1 MTVTTSIYALLAKAS
16 YSRNYDGEK
25 IEAQEALNLWL
36 YDDIEYNNPEWHVL
50 SVNGKDYTSYASGF
64 DGVAYGLDSNNDG
77 IYEEIVITYAGS
89 QELIQDWIINDGQI
103 AIGVTP
109 AQSTD
114 ALAFYAMVV
123 GQYGSDDINISI
135 TGHSLGG
142 ALAQIV
148 QSYFGNYT
156 VTFNAPGMA
165 QQTSGTGYNN
175 VVNYV
180 NLNDFI
186 GCYGTHIGETR
197 YYLPDGI
204 YLDNEF
210 KPHSD
215 YINQDFSKYITLPSG
230 VEWTYEHAFA
240 LWGYDVNNTDM
251 IQKGLLNEHV
261 KPSKLKEAISILQE
275 YFKDTDVIEQTFVF
289 NVPTD
294 NVLTN
299 LIGKRDVYAI
309 GTSEGETISGKNGED
324 VIFGNGGDD
333 NITGGKGDDILIGG
347 TGSDEIYGGSGND
360 ILIAGETTLTVEQL
374 EALRNNYNNI
384 DLSKF
389 PTSTGYDN
397 YEYNS
402 LYGGDGD
409 DLLIGVT
416 GNDYLDGG
424 NGDDVLIS
432 RGNDSRYLS
441 GGKGYDVYRIINSSS
456 SVITLMDSSQPE
468 ITVNDDEGQGAL
480 VYEGIK
486 YAGTCNPPIAQG
498 LWIDAMGNRYEWSGA
513 AGDTLTINGNIKVD
527 GFKNHDLGIT
537 LNDFPDDTLQ
547 KIDPLVLDL
556 DGDGVEFKMCA

>member
-186 GCYGTHIGETR
+186 GCYGTHVGETR
-197 YYLPDGI
+197 YYLPSGI
-204 YLDNEF
+204 VDDEF

-215 YINQDFSKYITLPSG
+215 YINQDFSKYVTLPSG
-230 VEWTYEHAFA
+230 VEWTYEHAAA
-240 LWGYDVNNTDM
+240 LWGYDVNN
-251 IQKGLLNEHV
+251 EHSFQEIFTSGVV
-261 KPSKLKEAISILQE
+261 KESKLKEAITILQE
-275 YFKDTDVIEQTFVF
+275 YFKDTDVIEQAFRF
-289 NVPTD
+289 EVPSALLVGD
-294 NVLTN
+294 
-299 LIGKRDVYAI
+299 KKVYII
-309 GTSEGETISGKNGED
+309 GTSDAENFSGANKND
-324 VIFGNGGDD
+324 IIFANGGDD
-333 NITGGKGDDILIGG
+333 YVSGGNGDDILIGG

-384 DLSKF
+384 FSTNKKF
-389 PTSTGYDN
+389 
-397 YEYNS
+397 
-402 LYGGDGD
+402 
-409 DLLIGVT
+409 
-416 GNDYLDGG
+416 
-424 NGDDVLIS
+424 
-432 RGNDSRYLS
+432 
-441 GGKGYDVYRIINSSS
+441 
-456 SVITLMDSSQPE
+456 
-468 ITVNDDEGQGAL
+468 AL
-480 VYEGIK
+480 
-486 YAGTCNPPIAQG
+486 
-498 LWIDAMGNRYEWSGA
+498 A
-513 AGDTLTINGNIKVD
+513 A
-527 GFKNHDLGIT
+527 
-537 LNDFPDDTLQ
+537 
-547 KIDPLVLDL
+547 
-556 DGDGVEFKMCA
+556 

>member
-1 MTVTTSIYALLAKAS
+1 MVLTSVYALLANAS
-16 YSRNYDGEK
+16 YIIDKDNT
-25 IEAQEALNLWL
+25 
-36 YDDIEYNNPEWHVL
+36 EYNETEARLNQLFIDVLSTQNPGWHVL

-186 GCYGTHIGETR
+186 GCYGTHVGETR
-197 YYLPDGI
+197 YYLPSGI
-204 YLDNEF
+204 VDDEF

-215 YINQDFSKYITLPSG
+215 YINQDFSKYVTLPSG
-230 VEWTYEHAFA
+230 VEWTYEHAAA
-240 LWGYDVNNTDM
+240 LWGYDVNN
-251 IQKGLLNEHV
+251 EHSFQEIFTSGVV
-261 KPSKLKEAISILQE
+261 KESKLKEAITILQE
-275 YFKDTDVIEQTFVF
+275 YFKDTDVIEQAFRF
-289 NVPTD
+289 EVPSALLVGD
-294 NVLTN
+294 
-299 LIGKRDVYAI
+299 KKVYI
-309 GTSEGETISGKNGED
+309 TGTSDAENFSGANKND
-324 VIFGNGGDD
+324 IIFANGGDD
-333 NITGGKGDDILIGG
+333 YVSGGNGDDILIGG

-384 DLSKF
+384 FSTNKKF
-389 PTSTGYDN
+389 
-397 YEYNS
+397 
-402 LYGGDGD
+402 
-409 DLLIGVT
+409 
-416 GNDYLDGG
+416 
-424 NGDDVLIS
+424 
-432 RGNDSRYLS
+432 
-441 GGKGYDVYRIINSSS
+441 
-456 SVITLMDSSQPE
+456 
-468 ITVNDDEGQGAL
+468 AL
-480 VYEGIK
+480 
-486 YAGTCNPPIAQG
+486 
-498 LWIDAMGNRYEWSGA
+498 A
-513 AGDTLTINGNIKVD
+513 A
-527 GFKNHDLGIT
+527 
-537 LNDFPDDTLQ
+537 
-547 KIDPLVLDL
+547 
-556 DGDGVEFKMCA
+556 